1 MGGSAEKKKEKR
13 IGGKKRK
20 PGRKNGE
27 EKRNREENRQEKKKE
42 KQRGENSPGLAR
54 KQRKGKK
61 GTARK
66 TSATVCETV
75 AEAICNIP
83 PIID

>member
-1 MGGSAEKKKEKR
+1 MGGSAEKRTKR
-13 IGGKKRK
+13 GLAEKKRK

-42 KQRGENSPGLAR
+42 KQRGETRLGSHANR
-54 KQRKGKK
+54 EKERKGLRVRLQRQFAKPSQK
-61 GTARK
+61 L
-66 TSATVCETV
+66 
-75 AEAICNIP
+75 CNIP